1 MSETDVIIG
10 GCNCG
15 GVRYEIADVPVAV
28 VACHCRNCQ
37 RQSGAAYS
45 VNLVVAAAS
54 VTIEGDLSRYE
65 DKKTESGK
73 PVLREFCHRCGSPI
87 RSIATT
93 NPAMVAMKAG
103 TLDDTS
109 NFAPSLH
116 IWTCEMVNWVAVPE
130 GLPRFPKGP
139 RRA

>member
-1 MSETDVIIG
+1 MGETKVITG
-10 GCNCG
+10 RCNCG
-15 GVRYEIADVPVAV
+15 GARYKIAGAPVAV

-37 RQSGAAYS
+37 RQSGTAYS
-45 VNLVVAAAS
+45 VNLIVAAAS
-54 VTIEGDLSRYE
+54 LTIEGNLSRYE
-65 DKKTESGK
+65 DVKTESGK

-87 RSIATT
+87 RSIASA
-93 NPAMVAMKAG
+93 NPTLVAMKAG
-103 TLDDTS
+103 TLDDPS
-109 NFAPSLH
+109 DFAPSLH